1 MHEYYRKNKG
11 KLQKE
16 MDGYLKL
23 VRSEIEEVFGKSY
36 PQAFAEIWSCYE
48 REMLEHFPFIGGDS
62 SSGTRNLTGCM
73 FFVAVGVVGK
83 KYGLS
88 TNDWGRLVTTL
99 YERYFDQ
106 MPRLLR
112 RLAGG
117 LFHHC
122 PGLVAKALKKKDKR
136 NAENAAKNPGS
147 FLTQTM
153 EPTEEYSMIYHNDI
167 VNIG

>member
-1 MHEYYRKNKG
+1 MICLPEMHNGSVISTEMTLLLCNGNTNTGGEPMHEYYRKNKG

-23 VRSEIEEVFGKSY
+23 VRSEIEAVFG
-36 PQAFAEIWSCYE
+36 SCYE

-99 YERYFDQ
+99 YERILIRCPAFCAGWLADCFTTV
-106 MPRLLR
+106 PALLR
-112 RLAGG
+112 
-117 LFHHC
+117 
-122 PGLVAKALKKKDKR
+122 KR
-136 NAENAAKNPGS
+136 
-147 FLTQTM
+147 
-153 EPTEEYSMIYHNDI
+153 
-167 VNIG
+167 